1 MFYIDAFNYD
11 DSMSFEEAVNIVNSK
26 NREQDL
32 LENMK
37 DLEARLIEV
46 RNNYDECDEIE
57 EFYYTWSYEINAFNK
72 VFEDMSKL
80 FAPAEV
86 A

>member
-1 MFYIDAFNYD
+1 MFYICDFHRD
-11 DSMSFEEAVNIVNSK
+11 EDMSFQEAVRIVESK
-26 NREQDL
+26 NRNQGL

-37 DLEARLIEV
+37 DLEKLLIEV
-46 RNNYDECDEIE
+46 RDEYDERDEIDQ
-57 EFYYTWSYEINAFNK
+57 FYWDWHYEINAFNK

-80 FAPAEV
+80 FAPKEA